1 MTNAELRTNTIQMQP
16 FAGALRNGYMQRH
29 QFLCNKKM
37 SKNRKIDE
45 NSNIKSLLSFERS
58 EFRKEMTYNNTKSH
72 KKPGLHPRS
81 RKNIWKNHRWG
92 SN

>member
-1 MTNAELRTNTIQMQP
+1 
-16 FAGALRNGYMQRH
+16 
-29 QFLCNKKM
+29 M

-81 RKNIWKNHRWG
+81 RKNIFGKTTGG
-92 SN
+92 SQIDLTVFLGLKVS